1 MSRRL
6 LDPMPSQIVA
16 SQRSA
21 SDPEHSVWV
30 IANAGSGKT
39 YVLTARV
46 LRLLLGGTPP
56 EQILCLTYTKAAA
69 AEMRGRVS
77 ERLAQWALAGDA
89 ALADD
94 LTQLTGGPPT
104 AGVLLRARSLF
115 AHALETP
122 GGLRIQTIHA
132 FCEAVL
138 HRFPQEAGVPF
149 DFSVLEE
156 HERDAML
163 LEAREAVLAAGL
175 REGAHAHAVET
186 LFDFL
191 SDFQIETAIV
201 EALNQQRTLRRVL
214 QHPDLAGRN
223 LRRA

>member
-56 EQILCLTYTKAAA
+56 EQLLCLTYTKAAA

-77 ERLAQWALAGDA
+77 ERLAGWAV
-89 ALADD
+89 ADD
-94 LTQLTGGPPT
+94 VTLARELRELSGHAPNATI
-104 AGVLLRARSLF
+104 LLRARTLF
-115 AHALETP
+115 ARALETP

-132 FCEAVL
+132 FSEAVL
-138 HRFPQEAGVPF
+138 HRFP
-149 DFSVLEE
+149 
-156 HERDAML
+156 
-163 LEAREAVLAAGL
+163 
-175 REGAHAHAVET
+175 
-186 LFDFL
+186 
-191 SDFQIETAIV
+191 
-201 EALNQQRTLRRVL
+201 
-214 QHPDLAGRN
+214 
-223 LRRA
+223 